1 MRQPSSTRGFTLI
14 EVMIALV
21 ILSGIVLSIGHG
33 TARYLSSITRNR
45 IRIQAAAVADAQI
58 ATVRVAPDYA
68 TLVATFAGTVNGTPF
83 VGYSRLTELARTGAG
98 TNADRT
104 RVKVTVTGAHLATPV
119 IRYTTI
125 AAP

>member
-1 MRQPSSTRGFTLI
+1 MRTPTSTRGFTLI

-21 ILSGIVLSIGHG
+21 ILTSIVLSLGAG
-33 TARYLSSITRNR
+33 TTRYLSTITRSR
-45 IRIQAAAVADAQI
+45 IRIQAAAVADARI
-58 ATVRVAPDYA
+58 AEMRVNPDYA
-68 TLVATFAGTVNGTPF
+68 TLTATFNGTVAGLPF
-83 VGYSRLTELARTGAG
+83 VGYNRVTQVVRTGAG

-104 RVKVTVTGAHLATPV
+104 RVKVTVTGPQLATPV

>member
-1 MRQPSSTRGFTLI
+1 MRLPSSTRGFTLI

-21 ILSGIVLSIGHG
+21 ILTGVVLSMGHG
-33 TARYLSSITRNR
+33 TVKFLSTITRNR

-58 ATVRVAPDYA
+58 ASMRVAPDYA
-68 TLVATFAGTVNGTPF
+68 TLTATFAGTLNGVPF
-83 VGYSRLTELARTGAG
+83 VNYSRVTQAVRTGAG
-98 TNADRT
+98 TTADRT
-104 RVKVTVTGAHLATPV
+104 RVKVTITGPQLATPV

>member
-1 MRQPSSTRGFTLI
+1 MRRPSLTRGFTLI

-21 ILSGIVLSIGHG
+21 ILSGIVLSIGAG
-33 TARYLSSITRNR
+33 TGRYLSSITRSR

-58 ATVRVAPDYA
+58 ASVRVYPDYA
-68 TLVATFAGTVNGTPF
+68 TLVATFGGTVNGTPF
-83 VGYSRLTELARTGAG
+83 AGYSRVTQLVRTGAG

-104 RVKVTVTGAHLATPV
+104 RVKVTVTGAQLATPV